1 MNRFSTL
8 IISGLIAASISGC
21 STPAENGPTN
31 LYNVEDKYP
40 IRVEPQVATLV
51 VHVDVDALGIMRGDD
66 ARVHAFAE
74 KWKSRGHGMLSAS
87 VPSGSA
93 SQKAAK
99 AAMNQIIRL
108 LAENGIAKGSLRISS
123 FGGAGQD
130 DAAPITLSFITDV
143 ASAADCGQDWSE
155 NMGFSPRN
163 LPWPEFGCSTQHNLA
178 AMVSDPT
185 DFDGR
190 RALDSADAMRRST
203 VLQKYREGVPTQTS
217 TTEADSGTVSDIK
230 Q

>member
-21 STPAENGPTN
+21 ATPAENGPVN
-31 LYNVEDKYP
+31 LYDVEKQYP

-51 VHVDVDALGIMRGDD
+51 VHVDSDAKGIMRGDD
-66 ARVHAFAE
+66 ARVLAFGE
-74 KWKSRGHGMLSAS
+74 KWKDRGHGMLSAS
-87 VPSGSA
+87 VPSGTA
-93 SQKAAK
+93 NQAAVK
-99 AAMNQIIRL
+99 SAMNQVIRL
-108 LAENGIAKGSLRISS
+108 LAEAGIGKASLRISS

-130 DAAPITLSFITDV
+130 ATAPITLSFITDV

-163 LPWPEFGCSTQHNLA
+163 VPWPEFGCSTQHNLA
-178 AMVSDPT
+178 AMVSDPR
-185 DFDGR
+185 DFEGR
-190 RALDSADAMRRST
+190 RAPDSGDAMRRST

-217 TTEADSGTVSDIK
+217 TTEADSGKVSDIK